1 LSAYTAIYIDT
12 ALFIYFIERH
22 PIYLSQVREVFRM
35 IDENDLIGFSSILI
49 LTEVLSHPMKRGDV
63 QMENQYREILTRSE
77 GVEVIPVSLAIAERA
92 AELRA
97 RYNLRTPDAIHVATA
112 LVSKCDAFLTND
124 STLKRVIEIP
134 ILVIDEL
141 TLEEDKE

>member
-1 LSAYTAIYIDT
+1 
-12 ALFIYFIERH
+12 
-22 PIYLSQVREVFRM
+22 M